1 MNQEQKEVIIKSVN
15 EIGLTDTLTIFG
27 GNGDII
33 RKAYIDNPERYLDY
47 LIGNLLKDYKPV
59 NDEICFLYPIEDNYE
74 VIFECKRPSHEFK
87 LNDVVYVSRF
97 IWNYFYVNIMKF
109 SYEEIQNTIKL
120 WITKN
125 IPDLSSLTPECK
137 KGFNLSYPTMDME
150 FQDEIMVHPTN
161 HRL

>member
-27 GNGDII
+27 GNEDII

-74 VIFECKRPSHEFK
+74 VIFECKRPSYEFK
-87 LNDVVYVSRF
+87 LNDVVHVSRF

-137 KGFNLSYPTMDME
+137 KGFNLSYPTMVME